1 MISYGW
7 GNAAVGTGFTKSEHY
22 VWGVE
27 NARELVRMYWADNN
41 ISFVKYSLPQGI
53 ADFSG
58 ELYSGYSV
66 LLSVSLLD
74 GDREWYLY
82 V

>member
-41 ISFVKYSLPQGI
+41 ISFVKYSLLPKGLPMI
-53 ADFSG
+53 
-58 ELYSGYSV
+58 
-66 LLSVSLLD
+66 
-74 GDREWYLY
+74 
-82 V
+82 